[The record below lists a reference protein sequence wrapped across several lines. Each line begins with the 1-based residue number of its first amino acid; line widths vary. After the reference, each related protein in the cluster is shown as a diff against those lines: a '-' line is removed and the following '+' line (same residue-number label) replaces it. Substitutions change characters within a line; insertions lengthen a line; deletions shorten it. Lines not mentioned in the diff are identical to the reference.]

1 MAGPL
6 KPLIGNTTAVFFD
19 QQGPKDS
26 PGLSLMSSVDTD
38 GLALLKVGNATQDHK
53 M

>member
-6 KPLIGNTTAVFFD
+6 KSLIGNTTAVYFN

-26 PGLSLMSSVDTD
+26 PGLSLKSSVDTD
-38 GLALLKVGNATQDHK
+38 GLALFKVGNAAQDHK